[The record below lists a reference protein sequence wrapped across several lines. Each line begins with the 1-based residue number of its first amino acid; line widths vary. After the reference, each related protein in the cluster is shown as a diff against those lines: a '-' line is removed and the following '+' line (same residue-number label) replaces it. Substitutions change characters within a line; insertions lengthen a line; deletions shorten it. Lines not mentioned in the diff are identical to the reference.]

1 MSALTRFFFALA
13 LAASAPVATALSA
26 AQAADAIRYVSTTG
40 KNSNACTLAAPCR
53 ALQRAI
59 NLAPAGGEVRILDSG
74 FYGNNATIRKSLT
87 ITGNGFNVILAAPV
101 VVNAAGAV
109 VTLRGLMLD
118 GQGAVTTGIRV
129 DAAAAVHVER
139 CVVRGF
145 SGVGIA
151 ATAQGVG
158 LFVVDTI
165 SRDNGGSGVSTN
177 AVRLTVDNSRF
188 ENNAQ
193 SGLTVLSSEAT
204 IRRSIAS
211 GNGTSGIIALLSSAE
226 IASTSAVQNGSAG
239 FSAQSSTITIDS
251 SAASGNDAGLRLD
264 SAATARISN
273 STFTRNATGISNSG
287 GGLVETRANNTVRGN
302 TTDVTGTLTPT
313 GAL

>member
-1 MSALTRFFFALA
+1 MSALRRFFFTLA
-13 LAASAPVATALSA
+13 LAATAAIAGSA

-40 KNSNACTLAAPCR
+40 RNANACTLAAPCR
-53 ALQRAI
+53 TLQRAI

-74 FYGNNATIRKSLT
+74 FYGNSATIRKSLT
-87 ITGNGFNVILAAPV
+87 IAGNGFTVMLDVPI
-101 VVNAAGAV
+101 VVNDAGAV

-139 CVVRGF
+139 CVVQGF

-158 LFVVDTI
+158 LFVVDTV

-177 AVRLTVDNSRF
+177 AARLTVDNSRF
-188 ENNAQ
+188 ENNGQ

-211 GNGTSGIIALLSSAE
+211 GNSTSGIIALLSSAE
-226 IASTSAVQNGSAG
+226 IASTAAVQNGSAG
-239 FSAQSSTITIDS
+239 FSVQSSTMTIDAS
-251 SAASGNDAGLRLD
+251 VASGNDAGVRLD

-273 STFTRNATGISNSG
+273 SSFTRNATGMSISS

-302 TTDVTGTLTPT
+302 TTDVTGTLTPI